1 MQFGASE
8 SILHWAKYRPHSP
21 AILHNGRV
29 LSFWEFNELVDR
41 VCLAVTTVKHDGER
55 VGLAARSKLNFLVS
69 LIAVLRCGKSAV
81 LLNTGLTDEG
91 LRTNLLD
98 TEVSLLV
105 HDESYKRIST
115 LTADRT
121 RMNTLGIRD
130 LLAARE
136 KAPSVQPVERGPDDE
151 WGVLFSSG
159 TTGIPKGIERDQNSM
174 VTEFL
179 GWCLELGLTRHTKF
193 YVGRPIYYTGG
204 LVLSMATL
212 IVGGQI
218 VINDYANDNNPDEVW
233 RDYQQTLKSTKV
245 DWAFFVPDQIRA
257 FLKLAKKTE
266 PRDAAGSILVMGAP
280 ISGDEKVKASKAL
293 GSKVVESWGNTESLG
308 TITDPED
315 LETRPDSIG
324 RPFLTDELYVVNE
337 DCKVLGSN
345 QIGRIA
351 GSEEAGFSKY
361 SNRPRET
368 EIAKRDRLIVS
379 EDVGFTDSDGY
390 FYVRGR
396 QQDCLVIGG
405 ETLFIPS
412 IEEKIRGLEDVEE
425 CCVCATGDEI
435 SVQLVAV
442 LVPRNS
448 SSIDLAKLLSSINGL
463 LGQNEELSRIVPVK
477 SIPRVSSGKPDRVAI
492 AQLVQKS

>member
-21 AILHNGRV
+21 AILYNGRV
-29 LSFWEFNELVDR
+29 LSFGEFNELVDS
-41 VCLAVTTVKHDGER
+41 VCSDIRAVNHDGER
-55 VGLAARSKLNFLVS
+55 VALAAKSKLDFLVS

-81 LLNTGLTDEG
+81 LLNTGLTDEA

-105 HDESYKRIST
+105 HDESYKRISM
-115 LTADRT
+115 LTTARHQ
-121 RMNTLGIRD
+121 MNTLRIEGV
-130 LLAARE
+130 LAARE
-136 KAPSVQPVERGPDDE
+136 KLPFVQPSERGPDDE

-159 TTGIPKGIERDQNSM
+159 TTGTPKGIERDQNSM

-179 GWCLELGLTRHTKF
+179 GWCLELGLTRNSKF
-193 YVGRPIYYTGG
+193 YVGRPIFYTGG

-218 VINDYANDNNPDEVW
+218 VINDFADDNNPDEVW

-257 FLKLAKKTE
+257 FLKLAKTTE
-266 PRDAAGSILVMGAP
+266 PMEAVGSILVMGAP
-280 ISGDEKVKASKAL
+280 ISGDDKVKASKVL
-293 GSKVVESWGNTESLG
+293 GSRVVESWGNTESLG

-315 LETRPDSIG
+315 LDTRPNSIG
-324 RPFLTDELYVVNE
+324 RPFLTDELYIVNE
-337 DCKVLGSN
+337 DCGVLGSN

-351 GSEEAGFSKY
+351 GSEDAGFSKY

-368 EIAKRDRLIVS
+368 EIAKRDQLIVS
-379 EDVGFTDSDGY
+379 EDVGYTDSEGY
-390 FYVRGR
+390 FYVCGR
-396 QQDCLVIGG
+396 QQDCLLIGG

-412 IEEKIRGLEDVEE
+412 IEEKIREHADVEE
-425 CCVCATGDEI
+425 CCVCPTGDEI
-435 SVQLVAV
+435 AVQLVGV
-442 LVPRNS
+442 LVPKS
-448 SSIDLAKLLSSINGL
+448 FEIDLADLLSSINRL
-463 LGQNEELSRIVPVK
+463 LGQNEKLVRIVAVK
-477 SIPRVSSGKPDRVAI
+477 SIPRVSSGKPDRIAI

>member
-1 MQFGASE
+1 MQFGISE
-8 SILHWAKYRPHSP
+8 SILHWAKYRPHTP

-29 LSFWEFNELVDR
+29 LSFAEFNDLVDS
-41 VCLAVTTVKHDGER
+41 VCSAIIEVKHDGER
-55 VGLAARSKLNFLVS
+55 IALAAKSKKDFLVS

-81 LLNTGLTDEG
+81 LLNTGLTDEA
-91 LRTNLLD
+91 LKTNLLD

-105 HDESYKRIST
+105 HDERNKRIST
-115 LTADRT
+115 LTTDRT
-121 RMNTLGIRD
+121 GISTLRIED
-130 LLAARE
+130 VLTARE
-136 KAPSVQPVERGPDDE
+136 KAPSFQLGERGPDDE

-159 TTGIPKGIERDQNSM
+159 TTGTPKGIERDHNSM

-218 VINDYANDNNPDEVW
+218 VINDFADDNNPDEVW
-233 RDYQQTLKSTKV
+233 RDYQQTLKSIKV
-245 DWAFFVPDQIRA
+245 DWAFFVPDQLRA
-257 FLKLAKKTE
+257 FLGLAKNTE

-280 ISGDEKVKASKAL
+280 ISGDEKVKASKVL
-293 GSKVVESWGNTESLG
+293 GSKVGESWGNTESLG

-315 LETRPDSIG
+315 LDTRPDSIG

-337 DCKVLGSN
+337 DCKVLGPN
-345 QIGRIA
+345 EIGRIA

-361 SNRPRET
+361 SNRPKET

-379 EDVGFTDSDGY
+379 EDVGYTDADGY

-412 IEEKIRGLEDVEE
+412 IEEKIRRHEDIEE
-425 CCVCATGDEI
+425 CCVSPTGDEV

-442 LVPRNS
+442 LIPRG
-448 SSIDLAKLLSSINGL
+448 SSIDLAELLSSINRL
-463 LGQNEELSRIVPVK
+463 LGKNEKLARIVPVK

-492 AQLVQKS
+492 GKLAQKR